1 MDTQPVP
8 SDNGGGPPTLAQP
21 GIVRVVCRTCAYTWT
36 GPAAEQPAG
45 CPHDGRELVVTAATG
60 ETIEQA
66 ITAAAQELPE
76 RTERTGP
83 VQQTLPGTRPMFD
96 LAGALTMIEDAA
108 QEARVAEA
116 AYEGAKAHAKRR
128 REEADQANTTLRD
141 LIRDLAK
148 RRHDARYEPKDT
160 DDHTQPARETGSPV
174 GGDMG
179 AAGAASLSPDGGDS
193 AAVSNVPADGASAD
207 NAPLSGENDEALF
220 TSDEPPTDAPLT
232 YEELAEDA
240 SNAATLA
247 LLHRAGADQITRE
260 AVDAWTE
267 AQYTAARAWAL
278 EQIEAHANDAHGKQ
292 TSVQW
297 PAHVSLAQHGPP
309 THTPKK
315 RAKKQTTRRR
325 AR

>member
-1 MDTQPVP
+1 
-8 SDNGGGPPTLAQP
+8 
-21 GIVRVVCRTCAYTWT
+21 
-36 GPAAEQPAG
+36 
-45 CPHDGRELVVTAATG
+45 
-60 ETIEQA
+60 
-66 ITAAAQELPE
+66 
-76 RTERTGP
+76 
-83 VQQTLPGTRPMFD
+83 
-96 LAGALTMIEDAA
+96 
-108 QEARVAEA
+108 VAEA

-240 SNAATLA
+240 SNARDPRTPASRRRRPDHARSRRCLDGSTV
-247 LLHRAGADQITRE
+247 HRGR
-260 AVDAWTE
+260 
-267 AQYTAARAWAL
+267 
-278 EQIEAHANDAHGKQ
+278 AHGHSNRLRPTRTTPTASRPRSSGPH
-292 TSVQW
+292 TSPW
-297 PAHVSLAQHGPP
+297 RSMG
-309 THTPKK
+309 
-315 RAKKQTTRRR
+315 RRRTRRR
-325 AR
+325 NARRSRPRGDARDEADQVHDAQAPLQRLRREVRARDGEVPTLPATTDRRPAAIETEIPGRSR